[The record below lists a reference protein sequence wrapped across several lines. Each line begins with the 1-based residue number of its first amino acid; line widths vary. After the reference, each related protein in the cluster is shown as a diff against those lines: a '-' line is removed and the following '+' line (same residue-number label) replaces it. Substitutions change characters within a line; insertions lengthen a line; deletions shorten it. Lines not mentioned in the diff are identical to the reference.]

1 MNIIYYGTDGN
12 AAKKAAAA
20 SREDKRPAQ
29 VRHAQAFDV
38 AEPATMI
45 TILAC
50 VTDFDAARINEAYPA
65 DVERNW
71 IERDAPDE
79 GEKVEVPA
87 GKPAKG
93 KAVEVKPT
101 APEAPPV
108 PAAVVDPVE
117 AARRDVI
124 DIPDGWE
131 KKPYMWLKSRAIEIT
146 GDKALTQMALI
157 KAAIAAEVA
166 RRAAK

>member
-1 MNIIYYGTDGN
+1 MNIIYYGTDGRR
-12 AAKKAAAA
+12 AKAVAAA
-20 SREDKRPAQ
+20 SREDKRPAN
-29 VRHAQAFDV
+29 VRHAEMFDG

-50 VTDFDAARINEAYPA
+50 VSDFDAARIDAAYPA
-65 DVERNW
+65 DVDRNW
-71 IERDAPDE
+71 IERTPPHE
-79 GEKVEVPA
+79 GKEVEVPA
-87 GKPAKG
+87 GKPAKA
-93 KAVEVKPT
+93 KAVEVKQS
-101 APEAPPV
+101 APDAPP
-108 PAAVVDPVE
+108 PGPIDPVE

-146 GDKALTQMALI
+146 GNKTLTQMALI
-157 KAAIAAEVA
+157 KAAIADEVA